1 MGSDPTKTPKLGAGS
16 SALTSEAGRRILNR
30 GQLVPTIFPGP
41 RRKRMAT
48 SHFLSANCVRRFACL
63 AALWFCAAAS
73 AAGADSV
80 RILTEEY
87 PPYNYTDQGKIT
99 GLATEVVEAV
109 LKELKLHGDFQS
121 LPWARAYE
129 TARSTPDVLIYSIG
143 RTPERDKSFK
153 WVGVIAPTN
162 YYLFGRPDKAYD
174 VDSLDAA
181 KQYRIATVNED
192 VGEQFLVA
200 RGFVKG
206 QNLQPS
212 VRYEINYEKLRMER
226 VDLWIMNE
234 LTASYL
240 ARQAGD
246 DPAKTMVRVYRI
258 PELSGEGY
266 YMAFGKQTSDA
277 TVDKFRR
284 ALESL
289 KESGRYEQL
298 QRKWK

>member
-1 MGSDPTKTPKLGAGS
+1 MAASPPSGAACTRRH
-16 SALTSEAGRRILNR
+16 ALAL
-30 GQLVPTIFPGP
+30 
-41 RRKRMAT
+41 
-48 SHFLSANCVRRFACL
+48 L
-63 AALWFCAAAS
+63 AAPISGLPAS
-73 AAGADSV
+73 AAETPPM

-87 PPYNYTDQGKIT
+87 PPYNYTERGKIT

-109 LKELKLHGDFQS
+109 LDELKLRGDFQS

-129 TARSTPDVLIYSIG
+129 TARSTPGVLIYCIG

-162 YYLFGRPDKAYD
+162 YYLFGRPGTRYQ
-174 VDSLDAA
+174 VDSLEDA

-212 VRYEINYEKLRMER
+212 VKYGLNYEKLKMQR
-226 VDLWIMNE
+226 VDLWIINE
-234 LTASYL
+234 LTASHL
-240 ARQAGD
+240 AREAGD
-246 DPAKTMVRVYRI
+246 NPTETLARVYRI

-266 YMAFGKQTSDA
+266 YMAFGNLTPDA

-284 ALESL
+284 ALEAI
-289 KESGRYEQL
+289 KQSGRYEQL